1 MIDVDH
7 TIKFSTVWYNN
18 IILLNIILL
27 LNTIHYSRHF
37 VCFPVS
43 QSIIYFCVCKPES
56 KKALWIQKKIKP
68 YILYLSSCLL
78 YSCRYIFI
86 PEWKLISPS
95 GINSTFAYLAAR
107 GGATIWGKFRVH
119 ESLHSFCNTFF
130 KVKL

>member
-1 MIDVDH
+1 MINVDH

-18 IILLNIILL
+18 IILLNNSSPQYNPLL
-27 LNTIHYSRHF
+27 QTFCLFPGLSVYHLFLFVNLN
-37 VCFPVS
+37 
-43 QSIIYFCVCKPES
+43 
-56 KKALWIQKKIKP
+56 QKRLSVFKTIKP